1 MLDKSMLIVD
11 AELIGKI
18 DANRGDFS
26 RSEFIN
32 FLIDRILDES
42 DKPANGKT
50 EWITREEF
58 QESQQSIKELLRSF
72 LEFFVSYEM
81 EVGKKPENSDLD
93 DLLKKFWKKDN
104 PGKSRP
110 F

>member
-1 MLDKSMLIVD
+1 MLDKSMLIVE
-11 AELIGKI
+11 AELIDKI

-42 DKPANGKT
+42 DNQTAGKP
-50 EWITREEF
+50 EWITREELL
-58 QESQQSIKELLRSF
+58 ESQQSIKELLRNF

-81 EVGKKPENSDLD
+81 EVGKKPETSDLD
-93 DLLKKFWKKDN
+93 DLLKKIWHKDN